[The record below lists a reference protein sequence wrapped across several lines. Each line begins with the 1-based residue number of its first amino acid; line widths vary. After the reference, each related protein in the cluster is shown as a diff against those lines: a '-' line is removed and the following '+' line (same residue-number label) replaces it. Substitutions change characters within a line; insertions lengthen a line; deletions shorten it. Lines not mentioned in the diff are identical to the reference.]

1 MTSGGYDPSN
11 HPQAGQPYGQPPQ
24 YPQPGQYAPP
34 PGRYAPQPD
43 PYAPQPPHHNPPAG
57 QPQPYGQHAP
67 PAPPAPP
74 AQPAPR
80 YQQTVFPEAQYGGQQ
95 YGHYQPAFGVPG
107 NLWPRFAARLIDN
120 LIIALPLAL
129 LLNFVLMPNLTG
141 LTGPAVSYAIIFAV
155 TLVYYVLMEWKTGAT
170 LGKKILGL
178 KVVAPDGAP
187 TVPPLLSLKRNIF
200 LAVLIVPCVGWVAG
214 AALMLYTAAT
224 LDKNPNRQGWND
236 KLAGGTQV
244 IAA

>member
-11 HPQAGQPYGQPPQ
+11 YPQGGQPYGQQPPQ
-24 YPQPGQYAPP
+24 YPQPGQYVPQQEQ
-34 PGRYAPQPD
+34 YTPQPD
-43 PYAPQPPHHNPPAG
+43 PYAPQAPYIQQGAPA
-57 QPQPYGQHAP
+57 QPYGQ
-67 PAPPAPP
+67 PAPPP
-74 AQPAPR
+74 AEPAPR
-80 YQQTVFPEAQYGGQQ
+80 YQQTVFPQAQYGGQQ
-95 YGHYQPAFGVPG
+95 YGQYQPTFGVPG

-141 LTGPAVSYAIIFAV
+141 LTGPSVSYAIIFAV
-155 TLVYYVLMEWKTGAT
+155 TLVYNVLMEWKTGAT

-187 TVPPLLSLKRNIF
+187 TVPPLVSLKRNIY

-214 AALMLYTAAT
+214 AALMIYMAAT
-224 LDKNPNRQGWND
+224 LDKNPNRQGWHD

-244 IAA
+244 LAA